1 MKKFLAVLFCL
12 SLAMFTLAG
21 CGDKETEQAGTD
33 DQAASGDTIKVG
45 VNYELSGNVATYG
58 QDSVNGIKL
67 AIDEINADGGVNGK
81 EIELVSMDNKSE
93 ASEATSV
100 ATKLVTQEKVLAIL
114 GPATSGNFK
123 ATIPVSESNQVPII
137 SASATADDVTNNDG
151 AVYEYVFRTCF
162 SDSYQGSGMATYA
175 TDTLGATKAVIIK
188 DTSSDYAKGLA
199 ENFTTTFEAAGGTIV
214 GEEGYVAGDTDFN
227 AILTKVKG
235 LDFDVVYLPGY
246 YSEVGLII
254 KQARDLGVDAP
265 FLGGDGYDSPTLLE
279 LAGADAL
286 NDVYF
291 TNHYSSIDEDPLVVK
306 FQEAYKAEYNTDA
319 SAFNALGYDLG
330 YFIADAIG
338 RAESLDPAAVHDALA
353 STTDFTGVT
362 GTITV
367 DEMHNAVKSM
377 VVIGLENGEPATA
390 EKVDASDNADEAA
403 E

>member
-1 MKKFLAVLFCL
+1 MKKILAVLFCL

-21 CGDKETEQAGTD
+21 CGDKDVETADPNGE
-33 DQAASGDTIKVG
+33 AASGDTIKVG

-58 QDSVNGIKL
+58 QDSVNGIEL
-67 AIDEINADGGVNGK
+67 AINEINADGGVNGK
-81 EIELVSMDNKSE
+81 EIELVKLDNKSE

-100 ATKLVTQEKVLAIL
+100 ATKLVTQNGVIAIL

-123 ATIPVSESNQVPII
+123 ATIPVAESNQVPII

-162 SDSYQGSGMATYA
+162 SDSYQGSAMATYA
-175 TDTLGATKAVIIK
+175 AETLGASNAVVIQ

-199 ENFTTTFEAAGGTIV
+199 ENFISTFEEAGGNIV
-214 GEEGYVAGDTDFN
+214 GQEGYVAGDTDFN
-227 AILTKVKG
+227 AILTKIKA

-254 KQARDLGVDAP
+254 KQARDLGIESP
-265 FLGGDGYDSPTLLE
+265 FMGGDGYDSPTLLE
-279 LAGADAL
+279 LAGAEAL
-286 NDVYF
+286 NNVYF
-291 TNHYSSIDEDPLVVK
+291 TNHYSSIDQDPLVVK
-306 FQEAYKAEYNTDA
+306 FQEAYKAKYNTDA

-338 RAESLDPAAVHDALA
+338 RAESLDAAAVHDALA

-362 GTITV
+362 GSITV
-367 DEMHNAVKSM
+367 DELHNAVKSM
-377 VVIGLENGEPATA
+377 VVIGLENGVPATA
-390 EKVDASDNADEAA
+390 EKVDAEAA